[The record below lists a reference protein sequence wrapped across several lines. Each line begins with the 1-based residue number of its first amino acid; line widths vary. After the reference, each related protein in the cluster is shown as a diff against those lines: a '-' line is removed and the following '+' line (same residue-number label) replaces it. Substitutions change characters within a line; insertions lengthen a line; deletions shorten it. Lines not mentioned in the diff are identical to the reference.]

1 MWIILQDC
9 DECQGT
15 GKNIADVF
23 STGEYG
29 YANYLNAYTCS
40 ECGGSGERQYK
51 EEDYHYE
58 TEEGVRKDYPDAIQ
72 VFKTRYK

>member
-23 STGEYG
+23 S
-29 YANYLNAYTCS
+29 YANYLNACTCS
-40 ECGGSGERQYK
+40 ECGGSGEHQYK